1 MEVIFLLIAIS
12 MVLAVSFLLLFFR
25 ANKAGQ
31 FDDNHT
37 PAIRILFDNEHK
49 QKVKKDQTKKT

>member
-1 MEVIFLLIAIS
+1 MIAIS